1 MIYILVLGIILVHI
15 RVFYIGIFSESWRET
30 KWLIF
35 DIVSIFLFYIGIC
48 LTFIPIV
55 ISFLTSFHW
64 SLSLLL
70 GIILLST
77 VAFLM
82 TLDIL
87 YWKTKKSNKS

>member
-1 MIYILVLGIILVHI
+1 MIYILGIILIHI

-35 DIVSIFLFYIGIC
+35 DIISIFLFYIGIC

-55 ISFLTSFHW
+55 ISFLVSFHW
-64 SLSLLL
+64 SLPLLL
-70 GIILLST
+70 GIVLLSA
-77 VAFLM
+77 VALFM

>member
-1 MIYILVLGIILVHI
+1 MIYILGIILVHI
-15 RVFYIGIFSESWRET
+15 RAFYLGIVPESWRET

-35 DIVSIFLFYIGIC
+35 DIVSTFLFYIGIC

-55 ISFLTSFHW
+55 ISFHW

-70 GIILLST
+70 GAVLLSAI
-77 VAFLM
+77 AFFM